1 MSLEENAILIARIDE
16 RLKNIEGKINKV
28 EASNKELINKV
39 NNDFVLLDKK
49 IREQYITKDTF
60 LPVQRAMFTAMTTI
74 VAAVVMAIL
83 NFTFR

>member
-16 RLKNIEGKINKV
+16 RLKSIEGKISRV